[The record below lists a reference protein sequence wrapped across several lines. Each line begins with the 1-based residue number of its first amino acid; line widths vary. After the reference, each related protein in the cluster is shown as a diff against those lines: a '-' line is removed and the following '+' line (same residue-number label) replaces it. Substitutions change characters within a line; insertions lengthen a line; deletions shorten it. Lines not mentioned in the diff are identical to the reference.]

1 MLYSG
6 AAAPAQGNNA
16 PMSFSPDKLWHD
28 LRRRNVFKA
37 AAIYA
42 ASAWIVVQ
50 VADVVFDRLPVFS
63 DPDRAMTFLI
73 AAVIIG
79 FPVTAVLAW
88 LFEIG
93 PDGLT
98 RTRPGSA
105 TGVTAILVSLGFLAA
120 GTAGL
125 FVLLNRNSP
134 TTRTPPSEIV
144 ANSVAVLPFANLL
157 TDGGPLD
164 YGAGIAD
171 VIRSKLV
178 QVKKLHVVA
187 KRSSDAVATEAL
199 DVAEIRRK
207 LHVSQVLD
215 GSIQRLGERVRV
227 TAQLVDTGSARTVW
241 SQVFDRDSGA
251 IFAIQDEIVLAVA
264 DAMKAEIEPAVQTHI
279 ERPVTDNLDAYDLY
293 LLARQIGSTT
303 EWDSG
308 FAEAIG
314 YYEQALELDPQLA
327 PAWAGLASTVY
338 WHGVNGFI
346 DLDEAIE
353 RAWKYSDRAIE
364 IDPRLGEAYAIR
376 ITMHGR
382 RGEAALA
389 DEAFARAIEYNP
401 SSPDA
406 LLAYGIILRHRGRYP
421 ESIEV
426 LQQGLELQ
434 PYRPD
439 PVFRANIA
447 TSLFLLGEYERP
459 MRMLGATY
467 LDQLGEPTE
476 GQYLR
481 WMASSALETY
491 RYDDAAAL
499 YAIAR
504 RDGHA
509 NAQAYANA
517 ALASLQLGRI
527 GEAEKLIAI
536 AEERMAAEQAE
547 REGLDRDIAWVE
559 FNRAMIY
566 LAAGDMRNLLTYMA
580 DFKKK
585 FDESPDEE
593 YWQWRLYDLL
603 FLNLALG
610 RLEEAVETSVRL
622 TESPTDAENY
632 VMAASAHLQL
642 AEVEATRGNANRAA
656 LLQASAATYLEQAQA
671 EIDKQF
677 QAAPSPAMVQIWV
690 SAFHATAGRHN
701 EALDFLERGYEAN
714 FRDVGYLH
722 YMPMFDPLRND
733 PRYLDVIRNIKADL
747 EAMSARVDE
756 TAASGDWES
765 IVSRFLDAGSTAR
778 LAY

>member
-1 MLYSG
+1 
-6 AAAPAQGNNA
+6 
-16 PMSFSPDKLWHD
+16 MSFNPVNLWHD

-50 VADVVFDRLPVFS
+50 VADVVLDRVPAFS
-63 DPDRAMTFLI
+63 DPDRVMTFLI

-79 FPVTAVLAW
+79 FPVTAILAW
-88 LFEIG
+88 LFEMG

-125 FVLLNRNSP
+125 FVLLNQDPSP
-134 TTRTPPSEIV
+134 ARTPPVEIV
-144 ANSVAVLPFANLL
+144 TNSVAVLPFTNLVA
-157 TDGGPLD
+157 GGGQLD

-178 QVKKLHVVA
+178 QVKRLHVVA
-187 KRSSDAVATEAL
+187 KRSSDAVATESL
-199 DVAEIRRK
+199 DVAGIRRK
-207 LHVSQVLD
+207 LRVSQVLD

-227 TAQLVDTGSARTVW
+227 TAQLVDTGSAQTVW
-241 SQVFDRDSGA
+241 SQVFDRESAA

-264 DAMKAEIEPAVQTHI
+264 DAMEAELEPAVQEHI
-279 ERPVTDNLDAYDLY
+279 ERPITDNLEAYDLY
-293 LLARQIGSTT
+293 LLARQIASTT

-308 FAEAIG
+308 FAEAVG
-314 YYEQALELDPQLA
+314 YYEQALELDPELA
-327 PAWAGLASTVY
+327 PAWAGLASVVY
-338 WHGVNGFI
+338 WHGMNGFI
-346 DLDEAIE
+346 ALDEAVE
-353 RAWKYSDRAIE
+353 RAWEYSDRAIE

-376 ITMHGR
+376 ITLHSR
-382 RGEAALA
+382 RGQAALA

-401 SSPDA
+401 SSPEA
-406 LLAYGIILRHRGRYP
+406 LLAYGLVLQNRGRFS
-421 ESIEV
+421 EAIDV
-426 LQQGLELQ
+426 LRQGLELQ
-434 PYRPD
+434 PYRPA

-447 TSLFLLGEYERP
+447 RSLFLLGEYERP

-467 LDQLGEPTE
+467 LDQVGEPTE

-481 WMASSALETY
+481 WMAGAALETY

-509 NAQAYANA
+509 NANAYANA
-517 ALASLQLGRI
+517 ALASLQMGRI
-527 GEAEKLIAI
+527 GEAEKLIAV

-547 REGLDRDIAWVE
+547 RQGLDRDIAWVE

-566 LAAGDMRNLLTYMA
+566 LATGDMRNLLAYMT
-580 DFKKK
+580 DFKQK
-585 FDESPDEE
+585 FDASPDDE
-593 YWQWRLYDLL
+593 YWMWRLYDLV

-610 RLEEAVETSVRL
+610 RLEEAVEASARL
-622 TESPTDAENY
+622 TATPTDAENY
-632 VMAASAHLQL
+632 VMAASAHLDL
-642 AEVEATRGNANRAA
+642 AEVEATRGNTDRAA
-656 LLQASAATYLEQAQA
+656 LLQANAAGYLEQAQA
-671 EIDKQF
+671 EVDKEF
-677 QAAPSPAMVQIWV
+677 HAAPSTAMVMIWV
-690 SAFHATAGRHN
+690 SAFHATAGRRDD
-701 EALDFLERGYEAN
+701 ALDFLERAYEAN
-714 FRDVGYLH
+714 FRDIGYLH
-722 YMPMFDPLRND
+722 YMPMFDPLRSD

-747 EAMSARVDE
+747 AAMSARVDE
-756 TAASGDWES
+756 AAASGDWES